1 MGWYMLH
8 CRVTDEDRD
17 RFAELAAKL
26 DMSFSDMLRLAIRFW
41 RSLDE
46 AGAVDVL
53 AGLRR
58 EGFDAFSNDIIAQ
71 IAGDYLG
78 RLGAHLAFERR
89 VKWESESIAKA
100 LAGGALTDAEKL
112 YVEAVRASNARAIA
126 FPAAVEALQRAGSLP
141 ADLSSQIDA
150 EGLLRLWA
158 MKQAGRLSQKQ
169 FDRELAEMQK
179 FPFGV
184 AEPDDDD

>member
-58 EGFDAFSNDIIAQ
+58 EGFDAFSNDILAQ
-71 IAGDYLG
+71 IAGDYLS

-89 VKWESESIAKA
+89 VRWESESIAKA

-126 FPAAVEALQRAGSLP
+126 FPAAVSALVAAGSLP
-141 ADLSSQIDA
+141 
-150 EGLLRLWA
+150 EGLPSTIDHEGVLRLWA
-158 MKQAGRLSQKQ
+158 QLKAGKLTQAA
-169 FDRELAEMQK
+169 FDAELVEMQK
-179 FPFGV
+179 FPFGQM
-184 AEPDDDD
+184 EPDDDD